1 MSALAPSER
10 EDESAL
16 THSLARSCRRIHCYW
31 RFEPMR
37 CSRSSLD
44 YESNSWLSRL
54 TSRYP
59 LVATAFDST
68 LQSLS
73 HELIPSWCGTNQ
85 PTNQSQQYIRTSL
98 ALLSES
104 AAIMQQI
111 QDAAASGAV
120 TLVDTT
126 RPTHSQQAVD
136 DDGDASRAANQPEQ
150 DAHTTATTVAD
161 TTTTHGPADGTAIQH
176 AASSTT
182 EQRHGPS
189 RQTTTETTRSASK
202 YVPMY
207 V

>member
-1 MSALAPSER
+1 MRAHSLTRSLALADASTVIGDSSQCAARGAPSITR
-10 EDESAL
+10 ATL
-16 THSLARSCRRIHCYW
+16 G
-31 RFEPMR
+31 
-37 CSRSSLD
+37 SLD
-44 YESNSWLSRL
+44 SQAG
-54 TSRYP
+54 T
-59 LVATAFDST
+59 
-68 LQSLS
+68 
-73 HELIPSWCGTNQ
+73 PSWPQHSTQRCRASHMSSFLRGGTNQ

-150 DAHTTATTVAD
+150 DAHTTATTLAD

-176 AASSTT
+176 AASSTI